1 MSQIRSYVLAY
12 FDWYLQHRCSDKE
25 QDEFHRIRRRLQQN
39 ELALIEGSEAYYDP
53 AIGPYMYRAFR
64 FGRHRAV
71 FGYDA
76 HQDLIRFVDCH
87 PYERQKRHE

>member
-1 MSQIRSYVLAY
+1 
-12 FDWYLQHRCSDKE
+12 
-25 QDEFHRIRRRLQQN
+25 
-39 ELALIEGSEAYYDP
+39 
-53 AIGPYMYRAFR
+53 MYRAFR